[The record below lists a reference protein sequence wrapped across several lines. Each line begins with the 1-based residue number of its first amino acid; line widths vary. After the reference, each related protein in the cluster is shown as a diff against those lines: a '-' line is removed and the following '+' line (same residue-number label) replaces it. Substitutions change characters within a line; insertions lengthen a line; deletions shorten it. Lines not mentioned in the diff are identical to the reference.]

1 MHFFDPDK
9 NGEKF
14 KYQLPIKADPT
25 LKVRR
30 KTQVESIPTEAEENK
45 CPSDIGKLLKERVL
59 FFYFYILVYYIFP
72 RTDIRSLKCK

>member
-45 CPSDIGKLLKERVL
+45 CPSDIGKITQGKGA
-59 FFYFYILVYYIFP
+59 FF
-72 RTDIRSLKCK
+72 